1 MSFENPKYRDN
12 VILDLT
18 LKFSLEAIS
27 FCEVLEADRK
37 YIIARQLL
45 KSATSIG
52 ANTREAQN
60 AESRSDFVHKL
71 KIALKEVDETE
82 YWLLLCEFSE
92 TYPSSLQLQS
102 SLKPIRMVLNKIVG
116 TTKKNSK

>member
-1 MSFENPKYRDN
+1 MSFENPKYREN

-27 FCEVLEADRK
+27 FCEILEADRK
-37 YIIARQLL
+37 YVIARQLL

-52 ANTREAQN
+52 ANVREAQN

-71 KIALKEVDETE
+71 KIALKEADETE
-82 YWLLLCEFSE
+82 YWLLLCDYSK
-92 TYPSSLQLQS
+92 TYPSAEHLQS
-102 SLKPIRMVLNKIVG
+102 SLRPIRMVLNKIVS
-116 TTKKNSK
+116 TSKKNS